1 MQRLGLEQLL
11 RSEGDVAPGRASLQ
25 NPQGFSLAELVTVV
39 AAIGILAAIA
49 VPFMMS
55 FVQASQTRGAAQE
68 LKSLLN
74 HARQLAITQNRS
86 IQIGFPAPPTG
97 AVPATTLRFLW
108 TTGPPLCPDGSRCW
122 IGPGTDGNG
131 YFRLA
136 NQAQIVFA
144 NANPVFSPLG
154 AAAPAA
160 TFRVQNAQG
169 TSCLDIVLSAS
180 GRIQTATSPTC
191 P

>member
-1 MQRLGLEQLL
+1 MRRLGLARSL
-11 RSEGDVAPGRASLQ
+11 RASPGRASRSDSH
-25 NPQGFSLAELVTVV
+25 GFSLVELVTVV
-39 AAIGILAAIA
+39 AVIGILAAI
-49 VPFMMS
+49 VGPMLVS
-55 FVQASQTRGAAQE
+55 YLQASQIRGAAQE

-86 IQIGFPAPPTG
+86 IQIGFPAAPT
-97 AVPATTLRFLW
+97 AATPATTLRFLW
-108 TTGPPLCPDGSRCW
+108 TTARATDLLCQDGSRCW

-136 NQAQIVFA
+136 NQAQIVLA
-144 NANPVFSPLG
+144 NANPVFSSLG

-160 TFRVQNAQG
+160 TFRIQTAQG
-169 TSCLDIVLSAS
+169 ISCLDVVLSAS
-180 GRIQTATSPTC
+180 GRIQTATSATC